1 MRQGA
6 FPTYDESRRSV
17 MKKKRGRY
25 AHEEVK
31 LHIKSKGK
39 KSPSLRLTIFLPEE
53 VVRKFLPQM
62 ERFVKASKKRRANA
76 KN

>member
-1 MRQGA
+1 MEAELSGGSPYSVKQHE
-6 FPTYDESRRSV
+6 YDESGRSV

-39 KSPSLRLTIFLPEE
+39 KSPSLD
-53 VVRKFLPQM
+53 
-62 ERFVKASKKRRANA
+62 
-76 KN
+76 

>member
-1 MRQGA
+1 
-6 FPTYDESRRSV
+6 

-39 KSPSLRLTIFLPEE
+39 KSPSLKLTIFLPEK
-53 VVRKFLPQM
+53 VVEKFLPQM
-62 ERFVKASKKRRANA
+62 ERFVKASKKRRAIA
-76 KN
+76 KK

>member
-1 MRQGA
+1 
-6 FPTYDESRRSV
+6 

-25 AHEEVK
+25 AKQEVK

-39 KSPSLRLTIFLPEE
+39 KTPTLRLTIFLPED

-62 ERFVKASKKRRANA
+62 ERFVRAAKKRKATA
-76 KN
+76 KD